1 MQKRQKKKF
10 MDKRLFVA
18 EENYKRLDVFLSE
31 QTDEV
36 TRSRLK
42 KLIEEGHVSVNGV
55 TVTKAGESVKAG
67 DSVTLVIPEA
77 AEYSV
82 QPENIPIDI
91 VYEDKDLAVVNKPQG
106 MTVHA
111 GNGTTGGTLVN
122 ALLYALDSLSG
133 VGGVLRPGIVHRI
146 DKDTTGLLVVAK
158 NDKAHVSLAGQIAE
172 KTCKRTYYALL
183 EGELKEDCG
192 RVVTDVGRHPTD
204 RLKMAVLP
212 DGRGKKAIT
221 DFQTV
226 ARFGKEFTLCKFDL
240 QTGRT
245 HQIRVHAKHLGH
257 PVVGDPVYGY
267 KKQKLKTDGQ
277 LLHAYRLELTHPS
290 SGERMAFT
298 APLPP
303 VFAEILKKLCKQ
315 FEIKQEEFS
324 YLFHVEDRQGKTE

>member
-1 MQKRQKKKF
+1 

-18 EENYKRLDVFLSE
+18 EENCKRLDVFLSE

-36 TRSRLK
+36 SRSRLK
-42 KLIEEGHVSVNGV
+42 KLIEEGHVYVDGV
-55 TVTKAGESVKAG
+55 VVTKAGESVKAG
-67 DSVTLVIPEA
+67 SSVALTIPEA

-91 VYEDKDLAVVNKPQG
+91 VYEDKDFAVVNKPQG
-106 MTVHA
+106 MTVHV
-111 GNGTTGGTLVN
+111 GNGTSSGTLVN

-158 NDKAHVSLAGQIAE
+158 NDKAHVSLASQIAE
-172 KTCKRTYYALL
+172 KTCHRTYYALL
-183 EGELKEDCG
+183 EGNLKEDSG
-192 RVVTDVGRHPTD
+192 RVITDIGRHPTE

-212 DGRGKKAIT
+212 GGKGKRAVT

-226 ARFGKEFTLCKFDL
+226 ARFGGEYTLCKFDL

-257 PVVGDPVYGY
+257 PVACDPVYGY
-267 KKQKLKTDGQ
+267 KKQKLKADGQ

-290 SGERMAFT
+290 NGERMAFT
-298 APLPP
+298 SPLPP
-303 VFAEILKKLCKQ
+303 VFADILKKLCKQ
-315 FEIKQEEFS
+315 YEINQEELS
-324 YLFHVEDRQGKTE
+324 YLFHVENHESKTE